1 MTSKNDIP
9 EDHSQS
15 GIEKIRAVKQA
26 HEASLLSKANVVGVG
41 IGLARRG
48 PTWTQEMALIVL
60 VRQKVPVSQLDPEDI
75 IPRILDGVPVDV
87 QEVGN
92 VKAQD

>member
-15 GIEKIRAVKQA
+15 VIEKIRAVKQA
-26 HEASLLSKANVVGVG
+26 HEATLLSKANVVGVG
-41 IGLARRG
+41 IGLARRRS
-48 PTWTQEMALIVL
+48 TWTQEMALIVL
-60 VRQKVPVSQLDPEDI
+60 VRQKVPISQLDPEDI

>member
-1 MTSKNDIP
+1 
-9 EDHSQS
+9 
-15 GIEKIRAVKQA
+15 
-26 HEASLLSKANVVGVG
+26 
-41 IGLARRG
+41 
-48 PTWTQEMALIVL
+48 MALIVL
-60 VRQKVPVSQLDPEDI
+60 VRQKVPISQLDPEDI